1 MEYSTIGLIVWI
13 LAVALMVV
21 TFIYCMCKGS
31 GGKRTPFHQLH
42 FTSPTPPLATWNTKT
57 ETKPTVNLDPW
68 FLVVYADVD
77 ERNYTAIA
85 AEDVLNYLF
94 SGKRGEMKI
103 HCKKYNGFPDNTMHF
118 ENIHHYE
125 FQQASQLGD
134 YRDMEE
140 Q

>member
-1 MEYSTIGLIVWI
+1 MEHSTIGLIVWI

-31 GGKRTPFHQLH
+31 GVKRTPLHQLH
-42 FTSPTPPLATWNTKT
+42 FTSPTLPPATWNTKT
-57 ETKPTVNLDPW
+57 ETKLTENIGPW

-85 AEDVLNYLF
+85 AEDVLSYLF

-103 HCKKYNGFPDNTMHF
+103 HCKKHNGFPDNTMRF

-134 YRDMEE
+134 YRDMKEE
-140 Q
+140 

>member
-1 MEYSTIGLIVWI
+1 MEHSTIGLIVWI

-31 GGKRTPFHQLH
+31 GGKRTPLHQLH
-42 FTSPTPPLATWNTKT
+42 FTSPTPPTCNLDTKT
-57 ETKPTVNLDPW
+57 ETKPTENIGPW

-85 AEDVLNYLF
+85 AEDILDF
-94 SGKRGEMKI
+94 QFCGKRGEMKI
-103 HCKKYNGFPDNTMHF
+103 HCKKHNGFPDNTMRF

-125 FQQASQLGD
+125 FQQASRLGD

-140 Q
+140 E

>member
-1 MEYSTIGLIVWI
+1 MEHSTIGLIVWI

-31 GGKRTPFHQLH
+31 GGSRVPFHQLH
-42 FTSPTPPLATWNTKT
+42 FTSLTSPPATWNTKT
-57 ETKPTVNLDPW
+57 ETKPTENIGPW
-68 FLVVYADVD
+68 FLVVYADED

-85 AEDVLNYLF
+85 AEDVLDFQF
-94 SGKRGEMKI
+94 SCKRGEMKI
-103 HCKKYNGFPDNTMHF
+103 HCKKHNGFPDNTMRF

-134 YRDMEE
+134 YRNMEE
-140 Q
+140 E

>member
-1 MEYSTIGLIVWI
+1 MEHSTIGLIVWI
-13 LAVALMVV
+13 LAVALMVI

-31 GGKRTPFHQLH
+31 GGKRTPFYQLH
-42 FTSPTPPLATWNTKT
+42 FTSPTPLPATWNTKT
-57 ETKPTVNLDPW
+57 ETKPIENLGPW

-85 AEDVLNYLF
+85 AEDVLDFQF

-103 HCKKYNGFPDNTMHF
+103 HCKKHNGFPDNTMRF
-118 ENIHHYE
+118 ENIYHYE

-140 Q
+140 E

>member
-1 MEYSTIGLIVWI
+1 MEHSTIGLIVWI

-42 FTSPTPPLATWNTKT
+42 FTSPTSPPATWNTKT
-57 ETKPTVNLDPW
+57 ETKPTENIGPW
-68 FLVVYADVD
+68 FLVVYVDVD

-85 AEDVLNYLF
+85 AEDVLDFQF
-94 SGKRGEMKI
+94 SDKRGEMKI
-103 HCKKYNGFPDNTMHF
+103 HCKKHNGFPDNTMRF

-125 FQQASQLGD
+125 FQQASQIGD
-134 YRDMEE
+134 YRNMEE
-140 Q
+140 E